1 MDIQS
6 LMRQAQDMQR
16 KMQKA
21 QEELANSLFEG
32 VAGGGMVKITV
43 TGVGVAKKIEI
54 DPALIDKAEKEV
66 LEDLLVAAFNDAKNK
81 VDDASSGSIKSATG
95 GMALPP
101 GFKL

>member
-1 MDIQS
+1 MDIQH
-6 LMRQAQDMQR
+6 LMRQAQEMQR

-32 VAGGGMVKITV
+32 ISGGGMVKITV
-43 TGVGVAKKIEI
+43 TGVGMAKKVSI
-54 DPALIDKAEKEV
+54 DPSLMQESEREV
-66 LEDLLVAAFNDAKNK
+66 LEDLIVAAINDAKDK
-81 VDDASSGSIKSATG
+81 VDNASSGSIKSATS

>member
-6 LMRQAQDMQR
+6 LMRQAQEMQR
-16 KMQKA
+16 KMQKV
-21 QEELANSLFEG
+21 QDELANQIFEG
-32 VAGGGMVKITV
+32 ASGGGMVKVNV

-54 DPALIDKAEKEV
+54 DPSLMNADEKDI

-95 GMALPP
+95 GMNLPA
-101 GFKL
+101 GFKI